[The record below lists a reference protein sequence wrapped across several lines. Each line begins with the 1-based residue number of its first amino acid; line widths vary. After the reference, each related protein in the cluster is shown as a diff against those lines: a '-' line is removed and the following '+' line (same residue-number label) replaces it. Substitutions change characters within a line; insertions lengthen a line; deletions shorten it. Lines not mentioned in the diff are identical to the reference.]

1 MLRPALMW
9 LKRLSRYRALAQPDE
24 RDVAS
29 HHDCDDAPWARKL
42 WRRMRRPGGVGKGA
56 DKKGAGKKVFWIW
69 IAYQSIKGV
78 ITLSLIWIPLFLLW
92 LQSR

>member
-9 LKRLSRYRALAQPDE
+9 LKRLSRDRALAQPDE

-29 HHDCDDAPWARKL
+29 HHDRDDAPWARKL
-42 WRRMRRPGGVGKGA
+42 WRRMRRPGGAG
-56 DKKGAGKKVFWIW
+56 KGAGKKVFWIW